1 VTVVHTDTI
10 RNTHKDTYKH
20 RPAPLAMDS
29 ELSGRNA
36 ATLVQS
42 IRAEF
47 PDSYRIEVYVLMDE
61 GKALQVYSGGAAGLR
76 AGPLQAV
83 LTTPGRLY
91 LFSVAGIPEKYID
104 IADLVA
110 SNGKKMQF
118 CWITAPAPPT
128 VTKRGSRELTLEW
141 NALEAV
147 GVTIGGG
154 EQEGLLRYSLEGAPG
169 EAFRRGVA
177 PCTHR
182 PGPGADF
189 RMVSQGTS
197 LLRSTVQN
205 LAASHWYYWRVV
217 YEYAGARFESAAVA
231 INTVGGVPLVPE
243 MPVIEIEKS
252 PGPMLEKRVSVEYKL
267 NISWPHSPYVGASID
282 KYMVQ
287 MYDVSVSLSDM
298 ERESMAPGVDSPK
311 SKMYRQY
318 HKIAI
323 DENIDKTIRTKDIVS
338 SRWRT
343 VYCDSVNSFTI
354 KAPPLGTMQLNFRL
368 RAKNCHGWSED
379 WVYFFINAKSHPVI
393 FPAGKSVDPRGYA
406 KAGPAEKEPAALLRT
421 QPSVSSSAPP
431 RAGSRSAGAG
441 GARDNSK
448 RPGQSEGIAGG
459 PGRHIGRSVSGV
471 EYELDVEPGNESP
484 PASASSG
491 AERRPEPSARPPRG
505 LRDGQQLGGEQLA
518 EDDSVWPDDNQSAAT
533 GLNSASLLE
542 SEYNRPE
549 KLKKLTDAEVA
560 R

>member
-1 VTVVHTDTI
+1 
-10 RNTHKDTYKH
+10 
-20 RPAPLAMDS
+20 MDS
-29 ELSGRNA
+29 ELSGRNV

-61 GKALQVYSGGAAGLR
+61 GRPLQVYSGGAAGLR
-76 AGPLQAV
+76 ARPLQEV
-83 LTTPGRLY
+83 LTSPGKLY
-91 LFSVAGIPEKYID
+91 LFSVAGIPEKYLD

-128 VTKRGSRELTLEW
+128 VAKRGSRELTLEW
-141 NALEAV
+141 KALEAV
-147 GVTIGGG
+147 GVTVGGG
-154 EQEGLLRYSLEGAPG
+154 EQEGLLRYSLEGAQG

-177 PCTHR
+177 PSSLH
-182 PGPGADF
+182 PGPDADF
-189 RMVSQGTS
+189 RVVSQGAS
-197 LLRSTVQN
+197 LLRSTVDN

-252 PGPMLEKRVSVEYKL
+252 PGPMLEKRVSVEYKVKA
-267 NISWPHSPYVGASID
+267 SWPHSPYVGASID

-354 KAPPLGTMQLNFRL
+354 KAPPLGTMQMNFKL

-379 WVYFFINAKSHPVI
+379 WVYFFINAKSHPAI
-393 FPAGKSVDPRGYA
+393 FPAGRYVDPRSYA
-406 KAGPAEKEPAALLRT
+406 RTGPAEKEPAALLRT
-421 QPSVSSSAPP
+421 QPGAGAGAPS
-431 RAGSRSAGAG
+431 RAGSRSSAVSQ
-441 GARDNSK
+441 DDK
-448 RPGQSEGIAGG
+448 PLGQSAGEGIAGAG
-459 PGRHIGRSVSGV
+459 IAGGSGQHGGRSMSGV
-471 EYELDVEPGNESP
+471 DELDVVPGGESP
-484 PASASSG
+484 
-491 AERRPEPSARPPRG
+491 RRPEPPGRPPRG
-505 LRDGQQLGGEQLA
+505 LRDGQQLGGEWA
-518 EDDSVWPDDNQSAAT
+518 EDASVWPDDNQSGPTDLHSA
-533 GLNSASLLE
+533 GLHSVFDRARGDGDAIDEGLDADRTVGTPFIS
-542 SEYNRPE
+542 SYDE
-549 KLKKLTDAEVA
+549 KDCADF
-560 R
+560 